1 MNRIALPLSYL
12 DSASDRSMPCYRHI
26 GLKRRDVD
34 RGYAAPWFESQMF
47 LNRVAYSIFL
57 APKYSLQ
64 YWAVSSGGYSLQ
76 EKTSMNALSVSS
88 AKCPAMQD
96 VSMSWIRE

>member
-1 MNRIALPLSYL
+1 
-12 DSASDRSMPCYRHI
+12 
-26 GLKRRDVD
+26 
-34 RGYAAPWFESQMF
+34 MF